1 MKNTLIYTAAFLL
14 VFVLTTGGIIILNES
29 FNNIFRFDFREIQPP
44 ADDLS
49 VVLSDKNVADLKDA
63 PDSVKYGVYQQLFSS
78 DTTVFLVQDKALLDS
93 LNNIKQII
101 AELQNSQKGFEKLKA
116 KNENENKPKAE
127 IKTETV
133 NQDSLYQV
141 WLKKTVKFYEKMKP
155 AEAAK
160 IIVGY
165 SDDIAKD
172 IVYKMKPKQAAKILA
187 SLSPQKVQKITR
199 VE

>member
-14 VFVLTTGGIIILNES
+14 VFVLTTGAIIIMNEN

-44 ADDLS
+44 EDDLS
-49 VVLSDKNVADLKDA
+49 FVLSDRNIADLRDA
-63 PDSVKYGVYQQLFSS
+63 PDSVKYGVYSQLFSS

-93 LNNIKQII
+93 LSNIREII
-101 AELQNSQKGFEKLKA
+101 AELQSSQKGLEKLKT
-116 KNENENKPKAE
+116 KNREENKLKTE
-127 IKTETV
+127 IKNETV